1 MSIIVVVLLLAVFL
15 VWLWLVCRCKN
26 KKRQI
31 LDIQEPRRPANSS
44 LCMFPCAS
52 RPGRSGLEHPMAQE
66 QLPVCHSDSEVN
78 IPCVP
83 VVNGAGYM
91 VGGKLCCRGVVR
103 QS

>member
-1 MSIIVVVLLLAVFL
+1 
-15 VWLWLVCRCKN
+15 
-26 KKRQI
+26 
-31 LDIQEPRRPANSS
+31 
-44 LCMFPCAS
+44 
-52 RPGRSGLEHPMAQE
+52 MAQE